1 MTQLAVTD
9 VAAGSPAEAAGLK
22 AGDQILEVDGA
33 AAATAVVLNDALMA
47 KKAGD
52 KIKLRI
58 SRGGAEQEM
67 EATLVGNVKKTYSL
81 SPMAG
86 VTAAQ
91 AGILNSWLRAGQ

>member
-9 VAAGSPAEAAGLK
+9 VAVGSPAESAGLK

-33 AAATAVVLNDALMA
+33 AATAVLLNDALMA

-58 SRGGAEQEM
+58 SRGGSEQEM
-67 EATLVGNVKKTYSL
+67 EVTLVGNVKKTYSL
-81 SPMAG
+81 SPMTG
-86 VTAAQ
+86 VTTAQ
-91 AGILNSWLRAGQ
+91 SGILNHWLRVVQ

>member
-1 MTQLAVTD
+1 MTQLTVIDMAV
-9 VAAGSPAEAAGLK
+9 GSPAEAAGLK

-81 SPMAG
+81 TAVAG
-86 VTAAQ
+86 ATTAQ
-91 AGILNSWLRAGQ
+91 AGIQNHWLRAAQ